1 MNMTEILFSDGAA
14 GGLAAAKAVGQD
26 SALGEAAVFH
36 LALSFGDIR
45 GEGTDERRLAAL
57 KLLFSPYPEDVAGEA
72 ACQLYASASEA
83 HKRLRERLHAGGLAR
98 VWFSGQP
105 DEMCGFYWLMEQLRA
120 WGVFS
125 GVLALWLPDGMG
137 GGWSG
142 APAEAWRTAG
152 PWTELTREQIS
163 AGAAKWRA
171 LQSENAPLRANVRG
185 KLQSV
190 SEDFYDGWLERAI
203 DAQEECFQEAR
214 LIGTILGQYRLGIS
228 DGWLALRL
236 ERWIREG
243 RLEAVTAA
251 PEGYPQYHRILKK
264 VG

>member
-1 MNMTEILFSDGAA
+1 
-14 GGLAAAKAVGQD
+14 
-26 SALGEAAVFH
+26 
-36 LALSFGDIR
+36 
-45 GEGTDERRLAAL
+45 
-57 KLLFSPYPEDVAGEA
+57 
-72 ACQLYASASEA
+72 
-83 HKRLRERLHAGGLAR
+83 
-98 VWFSGQP
+98 
-105 DEMCGFYWLMEQLRA
+105 MCGFYWLMEQLRA

-214 LIGTILGQYRLGIS
+214 LIGTILGQYRLEMCIRDRLYASASEAHKRLRERLLSLIHIS
-228 DGWLALRL
+228 LIKSMKKTAL
-236 ERWIREG
+236 
-243 RLEAVTAA
+243 
-251 PEGYPQYHRILKK
+251 
-264 VG
+264 